1 MWNPFKFFFVKQ
13 DLPVDAKPTDSYFEK
28 LIKYIPADI
37 VAAWL
42 AIDGILKDQT
52 TNPLWLVWSVFAFLT
67 VLTPLYVVYMK
78 TDPPGFGPTK
88 TFHWMAS
95 TFAFVVFIFALGGP
109 FALTFDWYRP
119 LFGTVVLILTTL
131 LLPLFERFF
140 TRQGLP
146 QLPGKK

>member
-1 MWNPFKFFFVKQ
+1 MWNPFRVFFVKQ
-13 DLPVDAKPTDSYFEK
+13 DVPSDARNADSYFEK

-42 AIDGILKDQT
+42 AIDGILRDQT
-52 TNPLWLVWSVFAFLT
+52 SSPLWLVWSVFGFLT

-95 TFAFVVFIFALGGP
+95 TLAFVVP
-109 FALTFDWYRP
+109 WYRP
-119 LFGTVVLILTTL
+119 LYGTVVLILTTL
-131 LLPLFERFF
+131 MLPLFERFF
-140 TRQGLP
+140 TRQLP
-146 QLPGKK
+146 TIPPKK

>member
-1 MWNPFKFFFVKQ
+1 MWNPFRFFFVKQ
-13 DLPVDAKPTDSYFEK
+13 DLPVDAKDTDSYFEK
-28 LIKYIPADI
+28 VIKYIPADI

-52 TNPLWLVWSVFAFLT
+52 SNPLWLVWSVFAFLT

-119 LFGTVVLILTTL
+119 LYGTVVLILTTL

-140 TRQGLP
+140 TRQSLP